1 MSWFTKL
8 IGSTSGNVA
17 EVDVLNQVKVALPS
31 VADNAGFAVLG
42 TEEDAGLISGVRKVK
57 KLISCE
63 HGALTVGQYTRLFG
77 DNFPGSA
84 LNTALWSQ
92 PGLVTMTVTV
102 ANNFLT
108 LNAGLST
115 AINAVAQVRTYRH
128 FPFDPSNHN
137 IIEIVAQFGQLPVT
151 NNVSEWGVGI
161 ASGTTAPTDGMFFR
175 LNASGNFV
183 CVVSNNGV
191 ETVSAP
197 QSFSSLVGANIT
209 KEFYIVASDD
219 NIQFK
224 IGSNLLAEIA
234 LPTSGGTLTSSQN
247 LPIFART
254 YNTGATAQAQVIKI
268 GAVSSILDM
277 TNPTK
282 PWAHILCGAGG
293 HCSQGQTGG
302 TMGST
307 ANYANSANPTPGVP
321 TNTTAVL
328 GSGLGGQFWETDT
341 LAVTT
346 DGIISSFQ
354 VPVGTSAI
362 PGKSLYVTR
371 ITLSSFVQTALT
383 GGGYVAQWSVAYG
396 HTAVSL
402 ATAEGAGTK
411 APRRMPIG
419 IQSVAS
425 GVLASVQV
433 GSLIDLNFDSPIVVH
448 PGEFIQLVKKKVGT
462 APTAGAIAH
471 IISIGGYWE

>member
-1 MSWFTKL
+1 MGIIIKGGAS
-8 IGSTSGNVA
+8 SSGNA
-17 EVDVLNQVKVALPS
+17 NVDANYNLQTNLPTTA
-31 VADNAGFAVLG
+31 VQAGFAVLS
-42 TEEDAGLISGVRKVK
+42 TEEDAGTITGTRKVK

-102 ANNFLT
+102 ANNFLN

-128 FPFDPSNHN
+128 FPIDPSNHV
-137 IIEIVAQFGQLPVT
+137 ITEIVAQFGQLPVT
-151 NNVSEWGVGI
+151 NNVTEWGIGL
-161 ASGTTAPTDGMFFR
+161 ASGVAAPTDGLFFR
-175 LNASGNFV
+175 LNAAGNFTA
-183 CVVSNNGV
+183 VVSNNGV
-191 ETVSAP
+191 ETVSSP
-197 QSFSSLVGANIT
+197 VSFATYVGANVT
-209 KEFYIVASDD
+209 KEFYIVCSDD
-219 NIQFK
+219 NVQFK
-224 IGSNLLAEIA
+224 IGGDLMAEIA
-234 LPTSGGTLTSSQN
+234 LPSGGGTLTASQN

-254 YNTGATAQAQVIKI
+254 YNTAATAQAQVVKI

-293 HCSQGQTGG
+293 HCSQGQTGS

-307 ANYANSANPTPGVP
+307 ANYANSANPTAAVP
-321 TNTTAVL
+321 TNTTAAL

-354 VPVGTSAI
+354 VPAGTSVI

-419 IQSVAS
+419 IQAVAS